1 MMIAQGKVVVVFFL
15 GNKYLKV
22 TWQMDESVTNNLI
35 VDAIPKNL
43 VLQLKNVIDLVELVD
58 LKKTINLQM
67 RLKETTVMKILDANV
82 TTKNVKIESVL
93 MLEEFA

>member
-1 MMIAQGKVVVVFFL
+1 MVF
-15 GNKYLKV
+15 NLKENFDRGIFTV
-22 TWQMDESVTNNLI
+22 HRNHQLFAKEQSTE
-35 VDAIPKNL
+35 NL
-43 VLQLKNVIDLVELVD
+43 VLQIKNVIDLVELVD

-82 TTKNVKIESVL
+82 TTKNVKIESAL